1 LPKERAVQSIRKY
14 NNNIIL
20 ADDNGQEV
28 IVLGKGIGFQA
39 QQGAE
44 VDMALAEKVFVPQES
59 VHINQ
64 FASALSDFPY
74 EYMILASKI
83 VDHGKAALQVK
94 LNPSIVVA
102 LADHLS
108 VTLDLPGND
117 DVSMQSPLQLD
128 VRHIYPSEFK
138 TGVEALEIIRRE
150 RGIQLPEAEAVSIA
164 LHFIN
169 AELESPEM
177 PATFR
182 IVTITGGVVR
192 IIEQYYAV
200 ELDKETL
207 EFMRFSSHVR
217 NLVIEYIIPPA
228 KAKSGRRQRALKDD
242 DELYE
247 LLMKRDRDVAE
258 CCGRICSWMRD
269 KHRFVLRKNDVSFLA
284 MHITKI
290 LEAVE
295 KQ

>member
-1 LPKERAVQSIRKY
+1 VQSIRKY

-20 ADDNGQEV
+20 ANDNGQEV

-44 VDMALAEKVFVPQES
+44 VDMSLAEKVFVPQES
-59 VHINQ
+59 ALINR
-64 FASALSDFPY
+64 FASTLADVPY
-74 EYMILASKI
+74 EHMLLASMI
-83 VDHGKAALQVK
+83 VDHGKTALQVK

-102 LADHLS
+102 LADHLA
-108 VTLDLPGND
+108 VTLDLPRDSGAPL
-117 DVSMQSPLQLD
+117 QSPLQLD

-138 TGVEALEIIRRE
+138 AGIEALEIIRRE
-150 RGIQLPEAEAVSIA
+150 RGIHLPEVEAVSIA

-177 PATFR
+177 PTTFR
-182 IVTITGGVVR
+182 IVKITGGVVR
-192 IIEQYYAV
+192 IIEQYYGVA
-200 ELDKETL
+200 LDKETL

-228 KAKSGRRQRALKDD
+228 RTPRRRRTLKDD

-258 CCGRICSWMRD
+258 CCGRISSW
-269 KHRFVLRKNDVSFLA
+269 LRETHSLTLHKNDLSFLA

>member
-1 LPKERAVQSIRKY
+1 VVRNIRKY

-20 ADDNGQEV
+20 ARDNGQEV
-28 IVLGKGIGFQA
+28 IVLGKGIGFNVRE
-39 QQGAE
+39 GVE
-44 VDMALAEKVFVPQES
+44 VDMGLVEKVFVPQES
-59 VHINQ
+59 AHINR
-64 FASALSDFPY
+64 FASTLSDLPY
-74 EYMILASKI
+74 EYMLLASKI

-102 LADHLS
+102 LADHLA
-108 VTLDLPGND
+108 VTLTLPLND
-117 DVSMQSPLQLD
+117 ASAMESPLQLD
-128 VRHIYPSEFK
+128 VRHIYPGEFK

-150 RGIQLPEAEAVSIA
+150 RDIQLPEAEAVSIA

-177 PATFR
+177 PTTFR
-182 IVTITGGVVR
+182 IVSITGGVIR
-192 IIEQYYAV
+192 IIEQYYGV

-228 KAKSGRRQRALKDD
+228 QPNRHGRRALKDD

-258 CCGRICSWMRD
+258 CCERIRSWLQNMH
-269 KHRFVLRKNDVSFLA
+269 KLTLRKNDVSFLA